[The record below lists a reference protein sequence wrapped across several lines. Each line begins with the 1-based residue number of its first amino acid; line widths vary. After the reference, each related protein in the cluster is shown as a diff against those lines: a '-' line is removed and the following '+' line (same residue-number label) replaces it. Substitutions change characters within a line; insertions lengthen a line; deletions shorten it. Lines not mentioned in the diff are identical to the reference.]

1 MKKEF
6 FLSLIL
12 FFWCFTSIS
21 NAQTAAISSE
31 KRAIIAEII
40 IITKADKN
48 AAETMK
54 TVSAQMNEAM
64 PSIMKQILGE
74 QKNLTAAQKADLEA
88 ELSEKSADF
97 SKRFDEKF
105 FKIIDFQEFIEM
117 SFYPLY
123 DKFFT
128 EAELKDLL
136 AFYKTSTGQKLN
148 AVMPQLAGEAVRL
161 SNEYLL
167 PKINDVIAQLI
178 KEDAEKLKKNPPAP
192 KPKSEK

>member
-12 FFWCFTSIS
+12 FFLCFTSIS
-21 NAQTAAISSE
+21 NAQTAAISPE

-74 QKNLTAAQKADLEA
+74 QKNLTAAQKAELEA
-88 ELSEKSADF
+88 ELSEKSAEF
-97 SKRFDEKF
+97 SRRFDEKF
-105 FKIIDFQEFIEM
+105 LKAIDFQEFIEI
-117 SFYPLY
+117 SSYPLY

-148 AVMPQLAGEAVRL
+148 AVMPQLAGEAMRL

-178 KEDAEKLKKNPPAP
+178 KEDAEKLKKSPPAP